1 MLNTSNI
8 CIFEGRVVADP
19 TMEVI
24 NYNTNQGQK
33 QMKKAKF
40 TLAVDKNLGSKQKQ
54 DYKNAGKPTSDFPMF
69 EALGAN
75 AEFIEKWGTK
85 GKAIK
90 VVASFESYSYTD
102 KSGNKQYGYKFE
114 VQSVG
119 FTVGGNSTGNNN
131 SGTEQPPVNNNQ
143 NSFSTPA
150 NGSLW

>member
-54 DYKNAGKPTSDFPMF
+54 DYKNNGKPTSDFPMF
-69 EALGAN
+69 
-75 AEFIEKWGTK
+75 
-85 GKAIK
+85 
-90 VVASFESYSYTD
+90 
-102 KSGNKQYGYKFE
+102 
-114 VQSVG
+114 
-119 FTVGGNSTGNNN
+119 
-131 SGTEQPPVNNNQ
+131 
-143 NSFSTPA
+143 
-150 NGSLW
+150 